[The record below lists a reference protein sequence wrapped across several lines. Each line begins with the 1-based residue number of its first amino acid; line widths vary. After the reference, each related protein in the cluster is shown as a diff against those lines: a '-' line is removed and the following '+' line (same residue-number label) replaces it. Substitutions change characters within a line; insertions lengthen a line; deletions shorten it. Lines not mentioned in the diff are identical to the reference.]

1 MHSFFCHFFSKQRHL
16 GAHGVTIPEAVG
28 CFSAFI
34 WTHLALAQDL
44 VVPRFQSQRGSE
56 VLIPRILSS
65 MAVQAVELGCLSAW
79 ERKYKG
85 FPPGPHPNDFLYK
98 SDPGSFCLILFF
110 FLGVVFL
117 CFCLF
122 VFNFVFSFGFSWL
135 FLFSSGILPSLFS
148 SLARV
153 FAVYSCSSI
162 WNQALRR
169 QDCAQWMMQCALWDN
184 SWFSLY
190 MRKVRDMVENPH
202 SGIPGKIFACSS
214 ISFIAVTAVSHCI
227 STVPDVRGEE
237 DWVNAAFLR
246 VQCVLHCYPLREGD
260 MQVHSIN
267 QADFVFGIQILW
279 LP

>member
-1 MHSFFCHFFSKQRHL
+1 MHSFSCHFFSKQRHL

-110 FLGVVFL
+110 FFLVVLYVFVCLFLILFSHLGFRG
-117 CFCLF
+117 CFCFHLESYQA
-122 VFNFVFSFGFSWL
+122 SFRALLKYLPFILAAPSETRRYEGKIVLSEWC
-135 FLFSSGILPSLFS
+135 SVPYGTTAGSVCTWERSGIWWRTLTQESQERSLLVVQSLSLPSLQS
-148 SLARV
+148 VTVSAPCQM
-153 FAVYSCSSI
+153 SEE
-162 WNQALRR
+162 
-169 QDCAQWMMQCALWDN
+169 
-184 SWFSLY
+184 
-190 MRKVRDMVENPH
+190 K
-202 SGIPGKIFACSS
+202 KI
-214 ISFIAVTAVSHCI
+214 
-227 STVPDVRGEE
+227 G
-237 DWVNAAFLR
+237 
-246 VQCVLHCYPLREGD
+246 
-260 MQVHSIN
+260 
-267 QADFVFGIQILW
+267 
-279 LP
+279 